1 METLC
6 TDIAM
11 KVGKSE
17 FRDDKEYK
25 ETVKIVEKSLQKLL
39 PGFLDR
45 LTKETVANVQKM
57 LKEDPW

>member
-25 ETVKIVEKSLQKLL
+25 ETVEKSLQKLL

-45 LTKETVANVQKM
+45 LTKETVANVQKI